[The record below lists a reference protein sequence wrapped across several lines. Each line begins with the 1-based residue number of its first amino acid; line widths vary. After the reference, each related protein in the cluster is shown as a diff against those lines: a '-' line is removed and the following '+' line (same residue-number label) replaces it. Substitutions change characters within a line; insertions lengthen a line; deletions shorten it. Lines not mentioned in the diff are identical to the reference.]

1 MLDLRSDW
9 WYGEPATKYL
19 EGEISSSLLGLQ
31 YLTYLDLSYNNFSG
45 RLFPNFI
52 GSLTRLQYLNFSHT
66 NLAGAIPQQFGN
78 LSRLISL
85 DLSWNYDL
93 TEAHNLDWL
102 IHLSSLTHLDM
113 SWVNL
118 SHVVDWSNKVIILP
132 SLTHLSLSY
141 CSLSTLT
148 TPPQL
153 LSINASTSSQ
163 LLFLDLSENLE
174 VYNLD
179 WLIHFSSLTYLDMSG
194 VNLSQV
200 VNWPNKVMM
209 LPSLT
214 HLSLSDCSLSTL
226 MTHPQLLSINAST
239 SSQLLFL
246 DLSENLEVHNLDW
259 LIHLSSLTYLDMSG
273 VNLSQVVNWPN
284 KVMMLSSLT
293 HLSLSSCS
301 LSTLTTPPQLLSIN
315 ASTSLQLLFLDLS
328 SNYDLTEVD
337 NLDWLIHLS
346 SLTHL
351 DMSWVNLSH
360 VVDWSNKVMMML
372 PSLTHLSLS
381 GCSLSTLTTPP
392 QLLSI
397 NASTSSQLLF
407 LDLSGND
414 FTGSIFHW
422 LFNSTTSLVEL
433 DLSYINGL
441 HECSIPNAFG
451 SMSSLRTLNLAGNQ
465 LVGGIPRSFWN
476 LCSLDSL
483 DLSYNHL
490 SGNLYE
496 FMSNASGCLVGS
508 LREFSIWNNK
518 FTGSLPESIG
528 NLSNL
533 EMLDVSHNSL
543 TGVIHE
549 AHFSNLIRLKELVL
563 ELNSLILRFGYDW
576 VPPFQ
581 LDIISLSSC
590 RLGSAFPKWLQS
602 QKNYMV
608 LDISDAGISD
618 TIPAWFWDVPPR
630 LSSLYMSNNHLHG
643 NLPDF
648 SSSKLDEFA
657 FIDLSANLFDGSIPH
672 FPSNVSSLDLSNNRF
687 SGPISFLCE
696 LNTLMLLESLNLSN
710 NTLSGELPDCWT
722 YVRDLRVLDLSNNNF
737 YGKIPDSM
745 GSLVSVQRLHLSNNA
760 FVGKILTSL
769 KKCSELKTIDVGGNN
784 LSGMVPLW
792 IGNSLPNLVIL
803 NLRFNQFYGSLP
815 LSLCHLSHIQILDL
829 SLNKIEGTIPE
840 CIYNL
845 TAMSNTE
852 STIYSYYTRIT
863 YYIDYAS
870 LVWKGRESVF
880 RNFLRLVKVIDLSN
894 NKLHGEIPEGITN
907 LTELIALN
915 LSRNNL
921 SGLITPKIGLLRKL
935 ECLDLSRNQLN
946 GQIPM
951 SISNLSFLNQLD
963 LSANNLSGK
972 IPIGTQ
978 IQSLDASRFLGN
990 PKLCGS
996 PLPNKCIDDLH
1007 PSYINTR
1014 GDKNQNVQENDDDRF
1029 ITKGFYVAATLGFIG
1044 GFWGVCFMTVLNIR
1058 YIMKHLTSNAR
1069 MMLHIAAAL

>member
-1 MLDLRSDW
+1 MQQNLDLVSICVILKSDAW
-9 WYGEPATKYL
+9 RKNGKHCSNSNNTLLIIIIGCRLGPVMKIVASK
-19 EGEISSSLLGLQ
+19 ISSSLLGLQ

-45 RLFPNFI
+45 KPFPNFI
-52 GSLTRLQYLNFSHT
+52 GSLTRLQYLNLSST
-66 NLAGAIPQQFGN
+66 NIAGAIPQQFGN

-93 TEAHNLDWL
+93 TEAYNLDWL
-102 IHLSSLTHLDM
+102 IHLSALTHLDM
-113 SWVNL
+113 GGVNL
-118 SHVVDWSNKVIILP
+118 SQVVNWPNKVIVLP
-132 SLTHLSLSY
+132 SLTHLSLCN

-148 TPPQL
+148 TPQL

-163 LLFLDLSENLE
+163 LLFLDLS
-174 VYNLD
+174 V
-179 WLIHFSSLTYLDMSG
+179 
-194 VNLSQV
+194 
-200 VNWPNKVMM
+200 
-209 LPSLT
+209 
-214 HLSLSDCSLSTL
+214 
-226 MTHPQLLSINAST
+226 
-239 SSQLLFL
+239 
-246 DLSENLEVHNLDW
+246 
-259 LIHLSSLTYLDMSG
+259 
-273 VNLSQVVNWPN
+273 
-284 KVMMLSSLT
+284 
-293 HLSLSSCS
+293 
-301 LSTLTTPPQLLSIN
+301 
-315 ASTSLQLLFLDLS
+315 
-328 SNYDLTEVD
+328 NYDLVKAD
-337 NLDWLIHLS
+337 NLD
-346 SLTHL
+346 
-351 DMSWVNLSH
+351 
-360 VVDWSNKVMMML
+360 
-372 PSLTHLSLS
+372 
-381 GCSLSTLTTPP
+381 C
-392 QLLSI
+392 
-397 NASTSSQLLF
+397 
-407 LDLSGND
+407 
-414 FTGSIFHW
+414 
-422 LFNSTTSLVEL
+422 LVEL
-433 DLSYINGL
+433 DLSYINWL
-441 HECSIPNAFG
+441 HECSIPDAFG

-508 LREFSIWNNK
+508 LREFSICSNK
-518 FTGSLPESIG
+518 FTGPLPESIG

-533 EMLDVSHNSL
+533 EMLDVSYNSL

-602 QKNYMV
+602 QKNYTI

-618 TIPAWFWDVPPR
+618 IIPAWFWDFPPK
-630 LSSLYMSNNHLHG
+630 LSSLIMSNNQLHG

-672 FPSNVSSLDLSNNRF
+672 FPSNVSLLDLSNNRF

-737 YGKIPDSM
+737 YGQILDSM
-745 GSLVSVQRLHLSNNA
+745 GSLVSVRQLHLSNNA
-760 FVGKILTSL
+760 FVGKIPTSL
-769 KKCSELKTIDVGGNN
+769 KKCSKLKTIDVGANN

-803 NLRFNQFYGSLP
+803 NLRSNQFYGSLP

-845 TAMSNTE
+845 TAMSTK
-852 STIYSYYTRIT
+852 STIYYTRIP
-863 YYIDYAS
+863 YDIDYAS
-870 LVWKGRESVF
+870 LVWKGRESMF
-880 RNFLRLVKVIDLSN
+880 KYSLGLVKVIDLSN

-1069 MMLHIAAAL
+1069 MMLHVAAAL